1 MCSSTFFSTT
11 VLPFTIY
18 LMRYRFLHNAKISL
32 TSTQQGCLAAGA
44 LQGGIFSSVGVSAG
58 ALVAAAN
65 AAFAKA
71 ADTSLPKL
79 AGLTAVLHHGLQG
92 EEL

>member
-1 MCSSTFFSTT
+1 MQKILSQ
-11 VLPFTIY
+11 VLD
-18 LMRYRFLHNAKISL
+18 RDD
-32 TSTQQGCLAAGA
+32 QQQVPGK
-44 LQGGIFSSVGVSAG
+44 GGIFSSVGVAAC

-65 AAFAKA
+65 AAFAQA

-79 AGLTAVLHHGLQG
+79 AGLTAFLHHGLQG

>member
-1 MCSSTFFSTT
+1 MQKFLSQ
-11 VLPFTIY
+11 VLN
-18 LMRYRFLHNAKISL
+18 RDAR
-32 TSTQQGCLAAGA
+32 QQVPCK
-44 LQGGIFSSVGVSAG
+44 GGIFSSVGVAAG
-58 ALVAAAN
+58 ALVAAAAN

-92 EEL
+92 EKL